1 MWSENIEVL
10 NPYEALLE
18 SSKRKTTERR
28 KRGKIMKVL
37 RRKQKEIFDIT
48 YRFGGDTYRTY
59 IKAKDVADAVKIL
72 TKNLF
77 TNLIYVVEIKKVI
90 ELK

>member
-1 MWSENIEVL
+1 MWCQSLSVL

-18 SSKRKTTERR
+18 SSKRKTTEWR

-72 TKNLF
+72 TNKLF
-77 TNLIYVVEIKKVI
+77 TNLIYIVEIKKA
-90 ELK
+90 